1 MSEQK
6 AQEFYL
12 ELSEMFDD
20 NKCLEHEKIIAL
32 IRVALEKGGQG
43 EMGVFKVCDVLAKV
57 RSTTLKMIAGKKA
70 SFDTILED
78 FAPEKSNKTLALSSK
93 SVVPKVPFS
102 ISSGVIVYVP
112 GANTTSALSSSR

>member
-43 EMGVFKVCDVLAKV
+43 EMGETGERGPAHHTARGQD
-57 RSTTLKMIAGKKA
+57 
-70 SFDTILED
+70 
-78 FAPEKSNKTLALSSK
+78 ALRQ
-93 SVVPKVPFS
+93 
-102 ISSGVIVYVP
+102 
-112 GANTTSALSSSR
+112 A

>member
-57 RSTTLKMIAGKKA
+57 RSTTISNKCFIKSNTLKMIAGKKA

-78 FAPEKSNKTLALSSK
+78 FAPEKSNKTLH
-93 SVVPKVPFS
+93 
-102 ISSGVIVYVP
+102 
-112 GANTTSALSSSR
+112 

>member
-70 SFDTILED
+70 SFDTILEE
-78 FAPEKSNKTLALSSK
+78 FAPEKSNKTLH
-93 SVVPKVPFS
+93 
-102 ISSGVIVYVP
+102 
-112 GANTTSALSSSR
+112 